1 LEAVLKFHELPI
13 GQQFE
18 FEGET
23 YAKSAPLIA
32 SHAQSGKQK
41 FMPRYALVRLAG
53 ETLPVAPVKKGGMIR
68 IEAVDSAFEAFYAC
82 CLQVLEKLPVE
93 KQGAVRD
100 EFEQARKVF
109 LDSLH

>member
-1 LEAVLKFHELPI
+1 MKFHELPI

-18 FEGET
+18 FEGEV

-32 SHAQSGKQK
+32 SHVQSGKQK

-53 ETLPVAPVKKGGMIR
+53 EAVPAAPAQKSGMIR
-68 IEAVDSAFEAFYAC
+68 AEAVVLAFDEFYGS
-82 CLQVLEKLPVE
+82 CLSLLEILPIE
-93 KQGAVRD
+93 KQGAAR
-100 EFEQARKVF
+100 ETLAEARKVF

>member
-1 LEAVLKFHELPI
+1 MKFHELPI

-18 FEGET
+18 FEGEM

-41 FMPRYALVRLAG
+41 FMPRYAVVKLAG

-68 IEAVDSAFEAFYAC
+68 IEAVDSAFEEFYAC
-82 CLQVLEKLPVE
+82 CLRVLEKLSAE
-93 KQGAVRD
+93 KQGAARD
-100 EFEQARKVF
+100 EFAEARKVF

>member
-1 LEAVLKFHELPI
+1 MKFHELPI

-18 FEGET
+18 FEGEV

-53 ETLPVAPVKKGGMIR
+53 ETMPVAPVRKSGMIR
-68 IEAVDSAFEAFYAC
+68 IEAVDSAFEAFYAR
-82 CLQVLEKLPVE
+82 CLRELENLPIE
-93 KQGAVRD
+93 KQGAAR
-100 EFEQARKVF
+100 ETLGEARKVF

>member
-1 LEAVLKFHELPI
+1 MKFHEIPI

-18 FEGET
+18 FEGEM

-41 FMPRYALVRLAG
+41 FMPRYAVVRLAG
-53 ETLPVAPVKKGGMIR
+53 DVVPAASVQKGGMIHA
-68 IEAVDSAFEAFYAC
+68 EAVVLSFDEFYAC
-82 CLQVLEKLPVE
+82 CLRELENLPVE
-93 KQGAVRD
+93 KQGAACETLV
-100 EFEQARKVF
+100 EARKVF

>member
-1 LEAVLKFHELPI
+1 MLKFHELPI

-18 FEGET
+18 FEGEI
-23 YAKSAPLIA
+23 YAKSAPLVA

-41 FMPRYALVRLAG
+41 FMPRYAVVRLAG
-53 ETLPVAPVKKGGMIR
+53 ETMPAAPVAKSGMIR
-68 IEAVDSAFEAFYAC
+68 AELVGSAFEEFYAC
-82 CLQVLEKLPVE
+82 CLAMLENLPVE
-93 KQGAVRD
+93 KQDAARE

>member
-1 LEAVLKFHELPI
+1 MKFHELPI

-18 FEGET
+18 FEGEM

-41 FMPRYALVRLAG
+41 FMPRYAVVRLAG
-53 ETLPVAPVKKGGMIR
+53 EIAPVVRVQSEKTIR
-68 IEAVDSAFEAFYAC
+68 IETVVSVFGEFYER
-82 CLQVLEKLPVE
+82 CLQELENLPAE
-93 KQGAVRD
+93 KQGAVR
-100 EFEQARKVF
+100 ETLAEARKVF